1 MSVRITGFH
10 QDEEGHWVAEL
21 SCGHQQHMRHDPPWQ
36 NREWVT
42 TAEGRARFIGVEIP
56 CKGCEEIPPIVN
68 VSSHFRR

>member
-1 MSVRITGFH
+1 MVRVSKITAFH

-42 TAEGRARFIGVEIP
+42 SAEGREKFIDAEIP
-56 CKGCEEIPPIVN
+56 CKQCDD
-68 VSSHFRR
+68 SA